1 MVAQHGGRQNAPA
14 DSIDAVQTPSNR
26 PLEGVRVADFTWVI
40 AGPSL
45 TKNLALLG
53 AEVIRIE
60 SSTRAEY
67 RARGGN
73 FALLNDNKKS
83 CALDMSQDEA
93 RAIAKRI
100 IAQCDIVVE
109 NFGKGV
115 MERFGLD
122 YPSLRALKQ
131 DIIMLSCSGLGRT
144 GPDSD
149 KLAFGTLLQLY
160 SGWSMLQGNPSSDQ
174 VVIGGAWTDPLT
186 AIHGTFAILAALY
199 HRRRTGEGQYIDLSM
214 VEATLCGLP
223 EATMG
228 YSMNRTLPTRQGNA
242 DPVLA
247 PHGCFPC
254 QGHDAWVALSVG
266 DECEW
271 RALCDA
277 IGKPELAGDERFSD
291 MYRRKQHEAELNA
304 IIADWTQTLTP
315 YEAMER
321 LQAAGVP
328 AGPSLSILG
337 LTKDPHLRERGLFVT
352 TTGPDG
358 EEHITIGP
366 TWRFD
371 PPLDIEFTP
380 APQLGQDSHYV
391 LTELAGLDPAEV
403 ERLIEAKVV
412 N

>member
-83 CALDMSQDEA
+83 CALDMSRDEA

-144 GPDSD
+144 
-149 KLAFGTLLQLY
+149 
-160 SGWSMLQGNPSSDQ
+160 
-174 VVIGGAWTDPLT
+174 
-186 AIHGTFAILAALY
+186 
-199 HRRRTGEGQYIDLSM
+199 
-214 VEATLCGLP
+214 
-223 EATMG
+223 
-228 YSMNRTLPTRQGNA
+228 
-242 DPVLA
+242 
-247 PHGCFPC
+247 
-254 QGHDAWVALSVG
+254 
-266 DECEW
+266 
-271 RALCDA
+271 
-277 IGKPELAGDERFSD
+277 
-291 MYRRKQHEAELNA
+291 
-304 IIADWTQTLTP
+304 
-315 YEAMER
+315 
-321 LQAAGVP
+321 
-328 AGPSLSILG
+328 
-337 LTKDPHLRERGLFVT
+337 
-352 TTGPDG
+352 
-358 EEHITIGP
+358 
-366 TWRFD
+366 
-371 PPLDIEFTP
+371 
-380 APQLGQDSHYV
+380 
-391 LTELAGLDPAEV
+391 
-403 ERLIEAKVV
+403 
-412 N
+412 